1 MRLLGQFET
10 LFFSFYRKIELQHKI
25 LENETVGTEINFYEH
40 KGVVEIDEK
49 RHTDRKK
56 NEETERQ
63 IKIEKH
69 SDCKFVHKINPDA
82 EGFDIFLKL
91 VKYKITSLN
100 QIKKN

>member
-25 LENETVGTEINFYEH
+25 LENETVRTEINFYEH

-56 NEETERQ
+56 M
-63 IKIEKH
+63 KKEKG
-69 SDCKFVHKINPDA
+69 K
-82 EGFDIFLKL
+82 
-91 VKYKITSLN
+91 
-100 QIKKN
+100 